1 MMSHPAMMDRKSV
14 ALESRCLKKAA
25 GSFPGSPKTRRL
37 DGESKC
43 PILILELIKCENSH
57 FIWQ

>member
-14 ALESRCLKKAA
+14 VLESRCLKKAA

-37 DGESKC
+37 DGTR
-43 PILILELIKCENSH
+43 ENVLY
-57 FIWQ
+57 